1 MKVDIHVFS
10 AVEKNFFDMLS
21 LENSISDIVPN
32 VSNKQKNLGVNPYSG
47 YDFVW
52 NYMKHHNKIKIAV
65 FPPGIL
71 CALID
76 GSEGVKT
83 LTLSSLVMT
92 FIDCW
97 SE

>member
-47 YDFVW
+47 YDFV
-52 NYMKHHNKIKIAV
+52 
-65 FPPGIL
+65 
-71 CALID
+71 
-76 GSEGVKT
+76 
-83 LTLSSLVMT
+83 
-92 FIDCW
+92 
-97 SE
+97 